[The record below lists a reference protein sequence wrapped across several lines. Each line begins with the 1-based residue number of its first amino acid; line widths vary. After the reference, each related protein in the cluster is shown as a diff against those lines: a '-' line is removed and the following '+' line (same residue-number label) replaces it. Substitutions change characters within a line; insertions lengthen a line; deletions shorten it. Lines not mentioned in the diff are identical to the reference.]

1 MFTNTNELQ
10 RSLCP
15 MPYRILKKMMKMKC
29 DPCGNIFEYKNQS
42 KSHIVKEHPKVW
54 WMLKHVKV
62 KGRIENT
69 VRMRIEA
76 SPDWVWMEDSESCR
90 RRWLSA
96 SVDSNWSRVD
106 SRRPESRMLSAE
118 LGASLKRY
126 ITFHLKTGYI
136 QNIFLPGLFLAP
148 PSSHFGHKLLQICT
162 RVRSRRWQEVDECLS
177 CCSCTRT
184 VTMCVINW

>member
-1 MFTNTNELQ
+1 
-10 RSLCP
+10 
-15 MPYRILKKMMKMKC
+15 MKC
-29 DPCGNIFEYKNQS
+29 DPCGNILEYKNQS

-62 KGRIENT
+62 KGMIENT
-69 VRMRIEA
+69 VRLRIEA

-136 QNIFLPGLFLAP
+136 QNIFFTGFIPGTTIFSLWSQTFANLHQSEEPTMAGGRWMP
-148 PSSHFGHKLLQICT
+148 LLLLVYSDCDN
-162 RVRSRRWQEVDECLS
+162 VRYWFI
-177 CCSCTRT
+177 
-184 VTMCVINW
+184 MIW